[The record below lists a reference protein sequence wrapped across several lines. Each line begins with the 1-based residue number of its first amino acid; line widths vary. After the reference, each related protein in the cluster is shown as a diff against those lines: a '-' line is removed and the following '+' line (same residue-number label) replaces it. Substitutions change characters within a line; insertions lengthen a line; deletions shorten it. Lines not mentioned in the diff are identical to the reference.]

1 MRAFRAANLLARNPR
16 LTYIER
22 EWRKESAFPLRSENM
37 FELYLALVVPRFT
50 EALRDRRVLVL
61 FLGESLVCF
70 RAKDCSVVATILP
83 STDPILRDVV
93 TSRLWSGAMS
103 SSFDDSIESDG
114 PPWAFLGSGRLPLA
128 SGFRTFWRFIFFSSN

>member
-1 MRAFRAANLLARNPR
+1 
-16 LTYIER
+16 
-22 EWRKESAFPLRSENM
+22 M

-93 TSRLWSGAMS
+93 TSRLWSDALS
-103 SSFDDSIESDG
+103 SSFDSSTNSDG
-114 PPWAFLGSGRLPLA
+114 PPWAALLWGRLPLA
-128 SGFRTFWRFIFFSSN
+128 AGFRTLCRFIFFSSDWFLQR

>member
-1 MRAFRAANLLARNPR
+1 V
-16 LTYIER
+16 
-22 EWRKESAFPLRSENM
+22 FPLRSENM

-61 FLGESLVCF
+61 LLGESLVCF

-103 SSFDDSIESDG
+103 SSFDSSIDWTVRFGLFLDG
-114 PPWAFLGSGRLPLA
+114 GDFLWLQAFERFGASYSFPPTDFYNRL
-128 SGFRTFWRFIFFSSN
+128 SVQDGQ

>member
-1 MRAFRAANLLARNPR
+1 MPPTSWLEIFALHTL
-16 LTYIER
+16 
-22 EWRKESAFPLRSENM
+22 KESGAGCSHLRSENM